1 MPDTTPEQIL
11 ARAQVPPANGRPIR
25 KDEIELDERGLY
37 VESWLPERRSRRK
50 PLLFVHGELAGSW
63 VWERYLGY
71 FAARGWEGHA
81 LNLRNHFWSQT
92 ADPATLSFDTYTED
106 VVATLERF
114 GSGVVVVGHGMGG
127 LLALKAAERM
137 PMSGL
142 VLLSAEL
149 PRELRVPARPHELR
163 EIPEVYG
170 KSMIGWETLPERLLR
185 DDRDL
190 TLADVLRIEHLLGQK
205 PHEAGAARR
214 QMLAGVPVDRRGLA
228 GDAAARR
235 RRRPRSRRHPGR
247 LGAPGRLAR
256 CRLRAVRGALA
267 LRAGDGR
274 EQLPAGR
281 RRDPRVPRGQPP
293 VGAGRAGRAR
303 RCRLMGPSGR
313 CYHADRPGGTACAD
327 GAAFV

>member
-11 ARAQVPPANGRPIR
+11 AHASSTSRPVR
-25 KDEIELDERGLY
+25 KDEVELDERGIY

-63 VWERYLGY
+63 LWERYLGY

-81 LNLRNHFWSQT
+81 LNLRNHFWSET

-114 GSGVVVVGHGMGG
+114 GPGVVVIGHGMGG

-137 PMSGL
+137 PIGGL

-149 PRELRVPARPHELR
+149 PRELRVPARAHELR
-163 EIPEVYG
+163 DIPEVYG

-190 TLADVLRIEHLLGQK
+190 TLADILRVQHLLGQK

-214 QMLAGVPVDRRGLA
+214 QMMAGVPIDKRSVA
-228 GDAAARR
+228 ET
-235 RRRPRSRRHPGR
+235 PR
-247 LGAPGRLAR
+247 L
-256 CRLRAVRGALA
+256 V
-267 LRAGDGR
+267 
-274 EQLPAGR
+274 
-281 RRDPRVPRGQPP
+281 
-293 VGAGRAGRAR
+293 VGAGLDRNVTMADSE
-303 RCRLMGPSGR
+303 RLAEWLDADYEPFAAHSHFGLVMGESSFQQVAEAIRGFLEVNR
-313 CYHADRPGGTACAD
+313 L
-327 GAAFV
+327 